1 LNSKNVAV
9 IAGTPVDTKMGV
21 DFLVSK
27 GLSAS
32 GYPVSATP
40 EEQSALQ
47 IQSPQKLTD
56 QVRGMLRAI
65 KGKGIETVMV
75 YCNSMSAAVDMDK
88 LAVEEKMNI
97 VTPFTAYRKI
107 ASEYSIVGL
116 MAANNQSAAG
126 IERVLQGE
134 NPLCDVLGLGAL
146 PLVVEIEKGTPPAE
160 IVEKF
165 SLKKILEFFTDN
177 RVGVIILGCT
187 HFPYLHREL
196 EKFTSVEIIDPAEL
210 MYESILSML

>member
-1 LNSKNVAV
+1 MKNKSVAV

-21 DFLVSK
+21 DFLLSK
-27 GLSAS
+27 GLAAS
-32 GYPVSATP
+32 GFPVSSTP

-47 IQSPQKLTD
+47 ILSPQKLTD
-56 QVRGMLRAI
+56 QVREILRRI
-65 KGKGIETVMV
+65 KAESCETVMV
-75 YCNSMSAAVDMDK
+75 YCNSMSAAVDMDR
-88 LAVEEKMNI
+88 LAAEEKMNI

-107 ASEYSIVGL
+107 ASEYSLVGL

-134 NPLCDVLGLGAL
+134 NPQCDVLGLGAL
-146 PLVVEIEKGTPPAE
+146 PLVVEIEKGTPPEE

-165 SLKKILEFFTDN
+165 SLNNIMEFFTDN

-187 HFPYLHREL
+187 HFPYFHREL
-196 EKFTSVEIIDPAEL
+196 EKLTGIPIVDPAEL
-210 MYESILSML
+210 MYESILSVL